1 MRKRIFIA
9 LMASLPALW
18 ALPATAQSF
27 DDAVALTV
35 NGDWLMAAD
44 MGAALGTSEGY
55 ALAAQALAIYGYHV
69 APKEEKQPLFQR
81 GMDYAKKAIE
91 LGPDSSE
98 AHLQASHAM
107 GRYAQTIGVLEALSD
122 GYADRIKD
130 VLDKAIAL
138 APESAEIH
146 FNHAPSLLT
155 AGNYRAGFAE
165 YEWRLKLGGDAVSHF
180 RAPMWEGTALDGA
193 TILLHAEQG
202 FGDCLQFVRFAP
214 LVAARASASRAN
226 AANALPSV
234 FSTSAE
240 SAPSAMARSAAV
252 RASSG

>member
-69 APKEEKQPLFQR
+69 VPKEEKQPLFQR

-138 APESAEIH
+138 DPQNFNAYVSLGAWNAEIVNSAGIMAKVLYGATEEDALASYARALEIAPESASVNLEYAIG
-146 FNHAPSLLT
+146 LLT
-155 AGNYRAGFAE
+155 
-165 YEWRLKLGGDAVSHF
+165 
-180 RAPMWEGTALDGA
+180 LDKR
-193 TILLHAEQG
+193 
-202 FGDCLQFVRFAP
+202 D
-214 LVAARASASRAN
+214 N
-226 AANALPSV
+226 AAQARKYFQRAIDLPVADAYGLSV
-234 FSTSAE
+234 RE
-240 SAPSAMARSAAV
+240 SAQRRLAAMD
-252 RASSG
+252 G

>member
-9 LMASLPALW
+9 LMASLPTFW
-18 ALPATAQSF
+18 VALPAAAQSF

-44 MGAALGTSEGY
+44 MGAALETSEGY

-81 GMDYAKKAIE
+81 GMDYAEKAIE

-107 GRYAQTIGVLEALSD
+107 GRYAQTIGVLQALSE
-122 GYADRIKD
+122 GFADRIKD

-138 APESAEIH
+138 DPQNFNAYVSLGAWNAEIVNSAGIMAKVLYGATEEDALANYARALEIAPEDASVNLEYAIG
-146 FNHAPSLLT
+146 LLT
-155 AGNYRAGFAE
+155 LDKNDNAAEARKYFQRAIEFPVENAYGLIVRENAQARLAG
-165 YEWRLKLGGDAVSHF
+165 
-180 RAPMWEGTALDGA
+180 LDG
-193 TILLHAEQG
+193 
-202 FGDCLQFVRFAP
+202 
-214 LVAARASASRAN
+214 
-226 AANALPSV
+226 
-234 FSTSAE
+234 
-240 SAPSAMARSAAV
+240 
-252 RASSG
+252 